1 MTKRDRKQS
10 RLLFL
15 GSLIIVLI
23 FVYISQA
30 WLFPTI
36 TRYIK
41 REQDE
46 IRAHY
51 TALHFA
57 STGEG
62 KTINLENS
70 VGYIDFDLRN
80 YVGEKVTQRDIVYT
94 ISKPSEFYDSEGE
107 KISEEDLAAY
117 AAADNLHVLDVWG
130 APKKVAKSSYLYD
143 VEIVRNTGELVSENV
158 YSFTYEKLGDSAKG
172 KVHTLTCKVTRTDGN
187 EPLDDTISLVV
198 QFSKP
203 YKEVYIIN
211 MKISNRLI
219 TFSSKEISMFG
230 VTMDKIYVQ
239 TADLFA
245 YYKGENE
252 IPRVVNNTSN
262 ESYKF
267 TPHAY
272 KLTIT
277 WSGYM
282 LDEEKLEDIHI
293 GTSSSPGS
301 DKNSDS
307 VDSDGVINKDGTTP
321 NEYLYEPYL
330 DIEKSTIA
338 KINSQYDSKNRASGE
353 LVIFIPQGSDIF
365 FFFLKVASSGT
376 IDVKVEVYVTY
387 CVGDYDISSR
397 YEIYSDTIFNGYE
410 HIDEKYNLTSYSN

>member
-1 MTKRDRKQS
+1 MAKRDRKQS

-15 GSLIIVLI
+15 GSLIIALI

-62 KTINLENS
+62 KTITLEDS

-94 ISKPSEFYDSEGE
+94 ISKPSVFYDSDGE
-107 KISEEDLAAY
+107 QIAEEDLEEY
-117 AAADNLHVLDVWG
+117 AQADNLHVLDVWG
-130 APKKVAKSSYLYD
+130 EAKKVAKSSYLYD
-143 VEIVRNTGELVSENV
+143 VEIVRNTGEVVSENV
-158 YSFTYEKLGDSAKG
+158 YTFTYEKLGDGAKG
-172 KVHTLTCKVTRTDGN
+172 KVHTLTCKVTRTDGS

-198 QFSKP
+198 QFTKP

-211 MKISNRLI
+211 MKVSNRLI
-219 TFSSKEISMFG
+219 TFSCKEISMFDIP
-230 VTMDKIYVQ
+230 MDKIYIQ

-245 YYKGENE
+245 YHKGEEE
-252 IPRVVNNTSN
+252 IEKTINVSSY

-267 TPHAY
+267 TPYAF

-277 WSGYM
+277 WSGYI
-282 LDEEKLEDIHI
+282 LDEDKMEDIHI
-293 GTSSSPGS
+293 GTSSYPGGG
-301 DKNSDS
+301 KNSDG
-307 VDSDGVINKDGTTP
+307 VDSDGIINNDGTTP
-321 NEYLYEPYL
+321 NEDIYEPYL

-338 KINSQYDSKNRASGE
+338 KINSTYDVKKGHRGE
-353 LVIFIPQGSDIF
+353 MIIFVPQGSDIF
-365 FFFLKVASSGT
+365 FFFMKSASSGT
-376 IDVKVEVYVTY
+376 IDVKIETYVTY
-387 CVGDYDISSR
+387 IVNDIEFDSR
-397 YEIYSDTIFNGYE
+397 YEIYSDTVFSGYE
-410 HIDEKYNLTSYSN
+410 HIDEKYNLTNYSN

>member
-1 MTKRDRKQS
+1 MAKRDIKQS
-10 RLLFL
+10 RLLFIA
-15 GSLIIVLI
+15 SLIITLI

-62 KTINLENS
+62 KTLTLEDS

-94 ISKPSEFYDSEGE
+94 ISKPSEFYDKDGK
-107 KISEEDLAAY
+107 KIPEADLATY

-130 APKKVAKSSYLYD
+130 EPKKVAKSSYLYD
-143 VEIVRNTGELVSENV
+143 VEIVRNTGELVSEKV
-158 YSFTYEKLGDSAKG
+158 YTFKYEKLGDGAKG
-172 KVHTLTCKVTRTDGN
+172 KVHTVTCKVTRTDGN

-211 MKISNRLI
+211 MKVSNRLI
-219 TFSSKEISMFG
+219 TFSSKEISMFD
-230 VTMDKIYVQ
+230 TSMDKIYVQ

-245 YYKGENE
+245 NYKGESGT
-252 IPRVVNNTSN
+252 PRIINVSSN

-267 TPHAY
+267 TPYAY

-277 WSGYM
+277 WSGYI

-293 GTSSSPGS
+293 GTSSSPGT

-307 VDSDGVINKDGTTP
+307 VDSDGVINKDGVTP
-321 NEYLYEPYL
+321 NEDINEPYL

-365 FFFLKVASSGT
+365 FYFLKVASSGT
-376 IDVKVEVYVTY
+376 IDVKIEVYVTY
-387 CVGDYDISSR
+387 TVGDYDIFSK
-397 YEIYSDTIFNGYE
+397 YEIYSDTVFSGYK
-410 HIDEKYNLTSYSN
+410 HIDEKYNLTNYQK